1 VIVPAGAYREEH
13 HKLETGG
20 YYVRLYRVT
29 GAVHVRGRLPSS
41 ARRVRR
47 GRLPSS
53 ARRVRRARS
62 ATATASVA
70 GSRSVKGRGW
80 WCHPL
85 FGNPDG
91 LPPPC
96 VSKTLLRRWEADW
109 YLRAE
114 KRREADFYGGSAA

>member
-1 VIVPAGAYREEH
+1 VIVPTGAYREEH

-41 ARRVRR
+41 ARPTRR
-47 GRLPSS
+47 P
-53 ARRVRRARS
+53 RS
-62 ATATASVA
+62 ATAKASVA

-80 WCHPL
+80 WRHPL

-91 LPPPC
+91 LPPPH
-96 VSKTLLRRWEADW
+96 VSVKRLRLWASASYLRWE
-109 YLRAE
+109 R
-114 KRREADFYGGSAA
+114 RREADFYGRSAP